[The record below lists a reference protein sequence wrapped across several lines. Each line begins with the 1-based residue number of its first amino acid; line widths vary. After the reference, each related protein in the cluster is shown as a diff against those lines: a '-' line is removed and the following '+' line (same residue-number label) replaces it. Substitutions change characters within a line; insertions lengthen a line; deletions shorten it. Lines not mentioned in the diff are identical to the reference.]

1 MKNIKLVAKIM
12 LLVILATSAL
22 TLTACNGWY
31 GMVDR
36 TITFKNHKELCEFAK
51 KYGSEND
58 GFVET
63 FISFDFDNNND
74 VEVYQYNFYT
84 TRQIKKSIITGD
96 IINNDWYDK
105 DHSSGFEC
113 EYIFHMNAIDAQI
126 ICHYST
132 NSDYNFYQGDE
143 ISFQLV
149 DTYQKFEPNGD
160 KEEWADK
167 RTFNMETL
175 DYDKYYEYMYVY
187 QININGNEEVN
198 LNITAKNE
206 MSIEELDKIVQLFI
220 DNIVIINTEG

>member
-1 MKNIKLVAKIM
+1 MINFRLAASVLFMMLALCFAGCSNPEEEKAKANAA
-12 LLVILATSAL
+12 LRAEVEEILNTIHIVEKGVLTS
-22 TLTACNGWY
+22 
-31 GMVDR
+31 VDR
-36 TITFKNHKELCEFAK
+36 
-51 KYGSEND
+51 
-58 GFVET
+58 
-63 FISFDFDNNND
+63 
-74 VEVYQYNFYT
+74 
-84 TRQIKKSIITGD
+84 GD

-113 EYIFHMNAIDAQI
+113 EYIFHMNAIDTQI

-143 ISFQLV
+143 ISIQLV
-149 DTYQKFEPNGD
+149 DAYQKFEPNGD